1 MADELTA
8 RSIVELSALMRARL
22 VSPVEVVEAHLRRI
36 ESLNPQLKAI
46 VTLAPD
52 AMKRAREAENTIMR
66 RSSDDDDIG
75 ALCGVPI
82 TIKDTIETKDLRTT
96 SGSPLRAT
104 HIPTR
109 DATTVARLKAAG
121 AIVVGKTNVSEMAM
135 AYDADNPVFGRT
147 NNPHDLKL
155 SPGGSSGGCAA
166 AVSAC
171 LVPASLGSDLAGSI
185 RVPAH
190 FCGVLS
196 LKPTAGHVP
205 IDGHFPIAEGAF
217 ALGASF
223 GPIARYVQDLALLYR
238 VLAGNQTP
246 FDSTAIQKSVQ
257 AKRRDEL
264 RGKRIAWYVDDGVSV
279 VTNETREAV
288 RAAARA
294 LEQAGM
300 IAFEA
305 QPPGVTRAPDLWSE
319 LFQKAAFDNLRELY
333 SGHEDEAG
341 AFVRAILSSG
351 ANTSPHAPEKLVA
364 ARRERDSLREDLLG
378 WMKQTPFIVAPVGAV
393 PAFAH
398 DTRRVTVGDS
408 SQSVF
413 RSFSYAQ
420 TYNVFG
426 LPCVSIP
433 AGRTVENLPV
443 GVQIVGRPL
452 MEEEVL
458 AAAAI
463 IEEALGGWQ
472 SPYKYG
478 NVNLYA
484 ES

>member
-1 MADELTA
+1 LADELTA
-8 RSIVELSALMRARL
+8 RSIIELTAQMRARI

-36 ESLNPQLKAI
+36 ELLNPQLNA
-46 VTLAPD
+46 VVALAPD

-66 RSSDDDDIG
+66 RSSDEDDIG

-104 HIPTR
+104 HISAR
-109 DATTVARLKAAG
+109 DATAVARLKAAG
-121 AIVVGKTNVSEMAM
+121 AIVIGKTNVSEMAM
-135 AYDADNPVFGRT
+135 AYDAANPVFGRT
-147 NNPHDLKL
+147 NNPHDLTR

-190 FCGVLS
+190 FCGVLG
-196 LKPTAGHVP
+196 LKPTNGSVP
-205 IDGHFPIAEGAF
+205 LDGHFPSATEAF
-217 ALGASF
+217 AHGASF
-223 GPIARYVQDLALLYR
+223 GPLARYVRDLSLLYR

-246 FDSTAIQKSVQ
+246 FDSPTIQKSVQ
-257 AKRRDEL
+257 AKQRNEL
-264 RGKRIAWYVDDGVSV
+264 HGKRVAWYADDGVSV
-279 VTNETREAV
+279 VTEETREAAA
-288 RAAARA
+288 AAARV

-300 IAFEA
+300 IVIEA
-305 QPPGVTRAPDLWSE
+305 QPPGVTRAPDLWAD
-319 LFQKAAFDNLRELY
+319 LFQQTALDDLRELY
-333 SGHEDEAG
+333 SGRENEAG
-341 AFVRAILSSG
+341 AFVRAVLSSR
-351 ANTSPHAPEKLVA
+351 ANETSQHAPEKLFA
-364 ARRERDSLREDLLG
+364 AQRERLALRGELLG
-378 WMKQTPFIVAPVGAV
+378 WMQQTPLIIAPVGAV
-393 PAFAH
+393 PAFPH

-413 RSFSYAQ
+413 RCFSYAQ

-433 AGRTVENLPV
+433 AGRTRENLPV
-443 GVQIVGRPL
+443 GVQLIGRPL

-463 IEEALGGWQ
+463 IEGALGGWQ
-472 SPYKYG
+472 PPA
-478 NVNLYA
+478 NFPV
-484 ES
+484 

>member
-1 MADELTA
+1 MSSAELTA
-8 RSIVELSALMRARL
+8 QSVVELARLMRARL

-36 ESLNPQLKAI
+36 DNLNLQLNAV

-52 AMKRAREAENTIMR
+52 ALEQAREAENAIIR
-66 RSSDDDDIG
+66 RSSNDEDVG
-75 ALCGVPI
+75 VLRGVPI
-82 TIKDTIETKDLRTT
+82 TIKDTIETKDLLTT
-96 SGSPLRAT
+96 SGSRLRAT
-104 HIPTR
+104 HVPAC
-109 DATTVARLKAAG
+109 DATVVARLRSAG
-121 AIVVGKTNVSEMAM
+121 AIIIGKTNASEMAM

-190 FCGVLS
+190 FCGVFG
-196 LKPTAGHVP
+196 LKPTTGSVP
-205 IDGHFPIAEGAF
+205 LDGHFPIATKAF
-217 ALGASF
+217 AYGASF
-223 GPIARYVQDLALLYR
+223 GPLARYVRDLSLLYR

-246 FDSTAIQKSVQ
+246 FDSPAIQKGVQ
-257 AKRRDEL
+257 AKQRNEL
-264 RGKRIAWYVDDGVSV
+264 HGKRVAWYAYDGVSV
-279 VTNETREAV
+279 VTDATREAV
-288 RAAARA
+288 QAAVRA

-300 IAFEA
+300 IAFDA
-305 QPPGVTRAPDLWSE
+305 QPPGITRAPDLWAE
-319 LFQKAAFDNLRELY
+319 LFQQAALDDLRKLY
-333 SGHEDEAG
+333 SGRENEAG
-341 AFVRAILSSG
+341 AFVYAVLSSR
-351 ANTSPHAPEKLVA
+351 ADATPPQHAPEKLLA
-364 ARRERDSLREDLLG
+364 AQREQIALREELLE
-378 WMKQTPFIVAPVGAV
+378 WMKQTPLIIAPVGAV
-393 PAFAH
+393 SAYPH

-413 RSFSYAQ
+413 RCFSYAQ

-433 AGRTVENLPV
+433 AGRTRENLPV
-443 GVQIVGRPL
+443 GVQIIGRPF

-472 SPYKYG
+472 PPA
-478 NVNLYA
+478 NLSA
-484 ES
+484 